1 MENKIINAN
10 ISHLLEVEEIE
21 SKEILM
27 PWSYNSLKD
36 LLSNDNIVFRVMID
50 SSNKVIGYYSFA
62 QILDEGHIN
71 NIAVR
76 SLDQSKGFG
85 TKLMEDMIN
94 QASRRGINALTLEV
108 EIENIKAINLYKKFN
123 FTNEGIRKKYY
134 KNTKDAMIMW
144 RR

>member
-1 MENKIINAN
+1 MTKKYNKDC
-10 ISHLLEVEEIE
+10 LR
-21 SKEILM
+21 
-27 PWSYNSLKD
+27 KD
-36 LLSNDNIVFRVMID
+36 LNLPLWNVP
-50 SSNKVIGYYSFA
+50 VISMVTRLADQKGLDIFA

-94 QASRRGINALTLEV
+94 QASKRGINALTLEV

>member
-1 MENKIINAN
+1 M
-10 ISHLLEVEEIE
+10 
-21 SKEILM
+21 
-27 PWSYNSLKD
+27 LKD
-36 LLSNDNIVFRVMID
+36 LLSNDNVVFRVMID
-50 SSNKVIGYYSFA
+50 SSSRVIGYYSFA

-94 QASRRGINALTLEV
+94 QASKRGINALTLEV

>member
-10 ISHLLEVEEIE
+10 ISHLLEIEEIE

-94 QASRRGINALTLEV
+94 QASKRGINALTLEV
-108 EIENIKAINLYKKFN
+108 EIENIRAINLYKKFN
-123 FTNEGIRKKYY
+123 FTNEGIRIKYY

>member
-144 RR
+144 R

>member
-10 ISHLLEVEEIE
+10 VSHLLEIEEIE

-94 QASRRGINALTLEV
+94 QASKRGINALTLEV

>member
-1 MENKIINAN
+1 MENNIINAN
-10 ISHLLEVEEIE
+10 ISHLLEIEEIE

-94 QASRRGINALTLEV
+94 QASKRGINALTLEV

-144 RR
+144 KR

>member
-10 ISHLLEVEEIE
+10 ISHLLEIEEIE

-36 LLSNDNIVFRVMID
+36 LLSNDNVVFRVMID

-94 QASRRGINALTLEV
+94 QASKHGINALTLEV

>member
-10 ISHLLEVEEIE
+10 ISHLLEIEEIE

-50 SSNKVIGYYSFA
+50 SSSRVIGYYSFA

-94 QASRRGINALTLEV
+94 QASKRGINALTLEV

-134 KNTKDAMIMW
+134 KSTKDAMIMW

>member
-10 ISHLLEVEEIE
+10 ISHLLEIEEIE

-94 QASRRGINALTLEV
+94 QASKRGINALTLEV
-108 EIENIKAINLYKKFN
+108 ELENIKAINLYKKFN

>member
-10 ISHLLEVEEIE
+10 ISHLLEIEEIE

-94 QASRRGINALTLEV
+94 QASKRGINALTLEV

>member
-10 ISHLLEVEEIE
+10 ISHLLEIEEIE

-36 LLSNDNIVFRVMID
+36 LLSNDNVVFRVMID

-94 QASRRGINALTLEV
+94 QASKRGINALTLEV

>member
-10 ISHLLEVEEIE
+10 ISHLLEIEEIE

-134 KNTKDAMIMW
+134 KNTPAARIMW

>member
-10 ISHLLEVEEIE
+10 ISHLLEIEEIE

-36 LLSNDNIVFRVMID
+36 LLSNDNVVFRVMID

-94 QASRRGINALTLEV
+94 QASKRGINALTLEV
-108 EIENIKAINLYKKFN
+108 EIKNIKAINLYKKFN

>member
-1 MENKIINAN
+1 MENNIINAN
-10 ISHLLEVEEIE
+10 ISHLLEIEEIE

-94 QASRRGINALTLEV
+94 QASKRGINALTLEV